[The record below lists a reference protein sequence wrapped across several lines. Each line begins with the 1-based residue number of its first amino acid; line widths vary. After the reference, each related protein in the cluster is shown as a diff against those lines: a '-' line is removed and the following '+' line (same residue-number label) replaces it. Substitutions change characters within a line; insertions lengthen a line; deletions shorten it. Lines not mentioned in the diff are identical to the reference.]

1 MGHRLTTN
9 KDLAQLIKKA
19 IKQGWSV
26 EATRGNHLK
35 WISPTGDIVISAKT
49 PSDRMTVM
57 CTRLDLKRRGYKD

>member
-19 IKQGWSV
+19 VKQGWVV
-26 EATRGNHLK
+26 EATKGNHLR
-35 WISPTGDIVISAKT
+35 WISPSGDIVISAKT

-57 CTRLDLKRRGYKD
+57 CTRLDIKRKGYKD